1 MPSGSRPEHVRGR
14 DRYRNRNRD
23 SLTIFEVD
31 TDSEPEPDTDD
42 DAHIYERSAIRTE
55 SKKSQFKTKEMNKI
69 MFKVMIRDGMS
80 PLAREI
86 LEETGQIEVV
96 VDNDKATGTPEVLS
110 EIIGDFHGLAIR
122 SGTRVTEA
130 VFQAAPN
137 LKVIGRAGIGVDN
150 IDVQEATRRGIVV
163 MNAPGGNTVTTAEHA
178 ITMMLSLARNVPQA
192 TASMRQ
198 GLWEKKKLGGV
209 EITGKTLG
217 IVGLGQI
224 GRVVAERARG
234 LKMHVIASDPYVSQD
249 AAERLHVELTD
260 LDDLLARSDF
270 ITLHVP
276 RLKETNRMIN
286 AETLSKMKPGVRLIN
301 CSRGEI
307 VNLDDLAAALD
318 SGHVAGAALDVLPME
333 PPDPNLPILQHPNV
347 ILTPHLG
354 ASTGEAQV
362 KVAEMIA
369 RQLAAYLV
377 DGVIINAVNFPS
389 VSIEVMEKLRP
400 YIDLAE
406 KMGSLMGQL
415 VRGVHD
421 VTITYGRRLAELDT
435 RPLTHAIL
443 KGLLGAYT
451 DSPVNFVSAPT
462 LAREKGIHVK
472 ETASH
477 EKTEDFPGVIKVK
490 LEGVDQGPDQIW
502 ATIFEKKYPR
512 IVRLG
517 QIYMDAIP
525 EGSMIV
531 IQNIDRPGVIGNI
544 GTTLGKHDINIGR
557 FQLGRRGDRAL
568 CMVNIDTPAGEDVL
582 EEIRGLPNMLVVQQV
597 HLS

>member
-1 MPSGSRPEHVRGR
+1 M
-14 DRYRNRNRD
+14 Y
-23 SLTIFEVD
+23 
-31 TDSEPEPDTDD
+31 
-42 DAHIYERSAIRTE
+42 
-55 SKKSQFKTKEMNKI
+55 
-69 MFKVMIRDGMS
+69 KVMIRDSMS

-86 LEETGQIEVV
+86 LEDTGQIEVI
-96 VDNDKATGTPEVLS
+96 VDNDKATGTPEALS
-110 EIIGDFHGLAIR
+110 KIIGDFHGLAIR
-122 SGTRVTEA
+122 SGTRVSEA
-130 VFQAAPN
+130 VFNMAPN

-150 IDVQEATRRGIVV
+150 IDVQAATRRGVVV

-198 GLWEKKKLGGV
+198 GLWEKKALGGV

-234 LKMHVIASDPYVSQD
+234 LKMKVISSDPYVSRD
-249 AAERLHVELTD
+249 AADHLHVELTD
-260 LDDLLARSDF
+260 LEDLLARSDF

-276 RLKETNRMIN
+276 RLKETSHMIN

-301 CSRGEI
+301 CSRGE
-307 VNLDDLAAALD
+307 VVHLDDLVAALD

-333 PPDPNLPILQHPNV
+333 PPDPKLPILKHPNV

-354 ASTGEAQV
+354 ASTGEAQD

-369 RQLAAYLV
+369 RQISAYLV
-377 DGVIINAVNFPS
+377 DGVITHAVNFPS
-389 VSIEVMEKLRP
+389 VSVEVMEKLRP
-400 YIDLAE
+400 HIDLAE

-421 VTITYGRRLAELDT
+421 VSITYGRGLADLDT
-435 RPLTHAIL
+435 RPLTHAVL

-451 DSPVNFVSAPT
+451 DTPVNFVSAPA

-472 ETASH
+472 ETISH
-477 EKTEDFPGVIKVK
+477 EKTDDFPGVIKLK
-490 LEGVDQGPDQIW
+490 LEGVDKGPDQIW

-568 CMVNIDTPAGEDVL
+568 CMVNIDTPAGEEVL
-582 EEIRGLPNMLVVQQV
+582 EEILGLPNMLVVQQV